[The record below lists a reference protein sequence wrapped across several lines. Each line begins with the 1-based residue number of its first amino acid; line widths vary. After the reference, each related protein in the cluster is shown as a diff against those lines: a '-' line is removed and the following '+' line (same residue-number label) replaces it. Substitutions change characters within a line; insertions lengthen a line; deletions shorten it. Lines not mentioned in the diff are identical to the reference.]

1 MIQINPQLR
10 RAFVAAANE
19 ARQINRNYI
28 EGVTLTLGILLGNE
42 SQASQILNT
51 HGVRTHNVR
60 TMAAGLPHPGPLF
73 EFKLPEVQALM
84 PKTVGDAVAKAS
96 AISEE
101 YNAQSIGPEALLLG
115 LLIVDEKLGEI
126 LTRCGVQDLDALA
139 SDLTQ
144 TLAGNEPEGPSHKE
158 DEDKDHDDAG
168 EDTAVAE
175 QGATGKGKEGRAQA
189 DGGGFLAKLRQ
200 FGKAK
205 DAQAGKPKSK
215 TPTLDKFTTDLTAK
229 AKKKELTPVIGRK
242 VEIQRSIQ
250 ILCRKTKNNPVL
262 IGEAGVGKTAVAEA
276 IAQRIADGKVP
287 KRLKGKRVLALDM
300 SSLVAG
306 SRLRGEFEERLVNI
320 IKEVKL
326 VKNVILFVDEV
337 HTIIGAGSASGS
349 LDASNVLKPAL
360 ARGEIATIGATT
372 LAEYRKYI
380 ENQDA
385 ALTRRFRPVLLEPPT
400 VEETIDILK
409 GLRETYEKHH
419 GVKITDEAIIAAAQL
434 SDRYVSDRFQPD
446 KSIDLIDEASAK
458 LVTEDEDKAT
468 PENPLVL
475 TAEHVAQMLSANTG
489 IPVTRLTEEESER
502 LLRMEHHI
510 HGRLIGQRAA
520 VGTVSRAIR
529 RSRAGLKDPKRPL
542 GAFLFLGPTGVG
554 KTELARSL
562 QEFLTGKEDDMI
574 RLDMSEYMEKHAVAT
589 MIGAPPG
596 YVGYEEGG
604 KLTEAVRR
612 RPYAVVL
619 FDEIEK
625 AHPDVFNLLLQIL
638 EDGRL
643 TDRQGRTVDFRNTI
657 IILTSNIAAHR
668 LMTDDPDQ
676 EEKVMREVNATFKPE
691 FINRLDDVVTFHQ
704 LSRSEVGEIRDLLA
718 GKIRIRLLAKQA
730 NFELDESAKE
740 FLLSKGYDKKF
751 GARPMRRALQKYLE
765 DPLSEEILRG
775 TAKPGTLFVISAKD
789 GDIAVTP
796 TIEEVQTTAEEEVSP
811 AVAADADSLE
821 PTQAASGNLAVT
833 EDSASRTAT
842 DAQSEPV
849 EGTVSSGSTVA
860 PDSPVGGEDADDTAD
875 RTKVLK
881 RVSTL
886 PKDDT
891 SSVL

>member
-19 ARQINRNYI
+19 SRQINRNYI
-28 EGVTLTLGILLGNE
+28 EGVTLTLGILLGND
-42 SQASQILNT
+42 SPASQILNT
-51 HGVRTHNVR
+51 HGVRTHNLR

-101 YNAQSIGPEALLLG
+101 YDAQSIGPEAMLLG

-126 LTRCGVQDLDALA
+126 LTRCGVQDLDAVA
-139 SDLTQ
+139 SDLTH
-144 TLAGNEPEGPSHKE
+144 TLAGNEPEGPAHKDDDTKSGD
-158 DEDKDHDDAG
+158 DEDAL
-168 EDTAVAE
+168 AE
-175 QGATGKGKEGRAQA
+175 QTVEGKDKEGRGQA
-189 DGGGFLAKLRQ
+189 NGGGFLSKLRQ

-337 HTIIGAGSASGS
+337 HTIIGAGSAGGS

-502 LLRMEHHI
+502 LLRMETHI
-510 HGRLIGQRAA
+510 HGRLIGQLAA

-668 LMTDDPDQ
+668 LMSDDPDQ

-704 LSRSEVGEIRDLLA
+704 LSRDEVGEIRDLLA

-730 NFELDESAKE
+730 NFELDDSAKE
-740 FLLSKGYDKKF
+740 FLLTKGYDKKF

-775 TAKPGTLFVISAKD
+775 TAKPGTLYIISSQD
-789 GDIAVTP
+789 GNVTVTP
-796 TIEEVQTTAEEEVSP
+796 TIEEVVKTNGEDVS
-811 AVAADADSLE
+811 AALADADLSDRV
-821 PTQAASGNLAVT
+821 QVVSGNSGEEEGSVSRRPT
-833 EDSASRTAT
+833 DSATG
-842 DAQSEPV
+842 PV
-849 EGTVSSGSTVA
+849 EGTVESETNGSTVA
-860 PDSPVGGEDADDTAD
+860 PTLPSGGGDADDTGD
-875 RTKVLK
+875 RTKVLR
-881 RVSTL
+881 RVST
-886 PKDDT
+886 PRNDDT